1 MVLFDQARNSFA
13 IQVIQFYPTKF
24 VLVSEI
30 LDTFGDLVFDRLR
43 LRSSITLDDGTTVP
57 LKGKSNFCKL
67 SKFSDNFRAEDV
79 ADHSK
84 ETCKNWFFKIA
95 SIRELLPRIYM
106 EMAIIS
112 SYRFIENDCFPKV
125 FERFVA
131 HLN

>member
-1 MVLFDQARNSFA
+1 M
-13 IQVIQFYPTKF
+13 
-24 VLVSEI
+24 
-30 LDTFGDLVFDRLR
+30 
-43 LRSSITLDDGTTVP
+43 
-57 LKGKSNFCKL
+57 
-67 SKFSDNFRAEDV
+67 

-125 FERFVA
+125 FERCALIISTPTCSFSWPSA
-131 HLN
+131 CCA